1 MKKSII
7 VVILLICLNLAY
19 PALRK
24 EFRDLD
30 QLYELG
36 KLNEISEAIAS
47 LKPANDDERACIA
60 FFNARL
66 KLTTSEVIQAFNWL
80 IEKFPANEYAHLA
93 RLELGKIYILERRVD
108 LAQALLRKITSS
120 SLMERFYW
128 LALCD
133 WWLDDYPTAISNAE
147 SYLRMDSKG
156 SYVENAHYLIA
167 ESYLEQ
173 KKAYSALTTL
183 EKLQNLKLSDLD
195 EQYLFYRQGYAYEV
209 SDKLVDAIASYRK
222 GYELNKYSQVAYLIE
237 DRLFDLRARSRSI
250 DISFLYP
257 YSLLQI
263 AIANDEAVAQ
273 SSNPPLQQNGQIP
286 VPQISP
292 GSDPVNLNLPV
303 KIKTKPTEGYWLQAG
318 RFSQESNANKLV
330 VNIRLM
336 NIPAVYYED
345 ISRGK
350 KTWVVLSGPFSDKTA
365 AEISKKSLS
374 DKDISSFITQY

>member
-24 EFRDLD
+24 EFSDLD
-30 QLYELG
+30 KLYELG
-36 KLNEISEAIAS
+36 KLNEVSEALTS

-66 KLTTSEVIQAFNWL
+66 KLTTTEVIQAFNWL

-237 DRLFDLRARSRSI
+237 DRLFDLRARSRNI

-263 AIANDEAVAQ
+263 AIAKEEAVTQ

-286 VPQISP
+286 IPQISP
-292 GSDPVNLNLPV
+292 NSDPVNLNLPV
-303 KIKTKPTEGYWLQAG
+303 KIKAKPTEGYWLQAG

-345 ISRGK
+345 ISSGK